1 MHNPFSIQIGWGGS
15 VVVAEGQSAHVATLQ
30 LLSVG
35 TDARLSTSITVHTN
49 ITSIKIP
56 LNAYNGKLTKVGSD

>member
-1 MHNPFSIQIGWGGS
+1 M
-15 VVVAEGQSAHVATLQ
+15 VVPEGQSAHVATLQ

-35 TDARLSTSITVHTN
+35 TDAHLSTSITVHTN

-56 LNAYNGKLTKVGSD
+56 LKAYNGKLTKVRQC